1 MECCHR
7 IIPFQFAQQAMTCL
21 PQFHVI
27 KSPVALQFQHISI
40 IYLGDIREIIIG
52 EIILHFIAIYLKPLG
67 IEQIEIG
74 GTSRKQKQRA
84 SAKRQAKSTLRRHRT
99 HRQFAMCTT
108 RRKTIFCPKPSR
120 GQHIHAT
127 PKPIGK
133 RSGSRRFQQTHFVE
147 MSGIEDGEETQQM
160 CRIINRY
167 TAEGN
172 KIMGIIASLDM
183 QTGII
188 LRIGLYSRQELGI
201 MHRICI
207 AQNMRHIIH
216 ELHVDDAGTLYLPQ
230 LRAKAL
236 APNLHILKSIMIE
249 RVGQFSRHA
258 LEYAECYINKYAENS
273 FHYQI
278 IP

>member
-1 MECCHR
+1 M
-7 IIPFQFAQQAMTCL
+7 P
-21 PQFHVI
+21 
-27 KSPVALQFQHISI
+27 
-40 IYLGDIREIIIG
+40 
-52 EIILHFIAIYLKPLG
+52 
-67 IEQIEIG
+67 
-74 GTSRKQKQRA
+74 
-84 SAKRQAKSTLRRHRT
+84 
-99 HRQFAMCTT
+99 
-108 RRKTIFCPKPSR
+108 
-120 GQHIHAT
+120 
-127 PKPIGK
+127 
-133 RSGSRRFQQTHFVE
+133 
-147 MSGIEDGEETQQM
+147 GIEDGEETQQM

-188 LRIGLYSRQELGI
+188 FRIGLYPRQELGI
-201 MHRICI
+201 MHRVGI

-216 ELHVDDAGTLYLPQ
+216 GLHVDDAGTLYLPQ